1 MYQSAWPLVKVFA
14 MSVIFSLCIFDLMMA
29 SFICI
34 SMSLD
39 PYIEISR
46 VKLQQVTTLNNSK
59 TSLIGRFFILCFL
72 YPCDILYYVLCS
84 GSLVIF
90 GIMF

>member
-14 MSVIFSLCIFDLMMA
+14 MSVIFSLCI
-29 SFICI
+29 

-46 VKLQQVTTLNNSK
+46 VKLQVTTLNNSK
-59 TSLIGRFFILCFL
+59 TSLIGRFFIFCFL